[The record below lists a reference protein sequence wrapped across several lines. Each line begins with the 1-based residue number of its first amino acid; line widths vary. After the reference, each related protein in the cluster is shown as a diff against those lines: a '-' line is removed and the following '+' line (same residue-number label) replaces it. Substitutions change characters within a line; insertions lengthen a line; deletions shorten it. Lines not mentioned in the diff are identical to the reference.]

1 VLLKFLLF
9 FLGGIY
15 LLRLLSPF
23 LLKLMFSSLAKK
35 ANKAQSSEP
44 KKKSKKKKAS
54 DTLGEYID
62 YEEVE

>member
-1 VLLKFLLF
+1 
-9 FLGGIY
+9 
-15 LLRLLSPF
+15 
-23 LLKLMFSSLAKK
+23 MFSSLAKK

-44 KKKSKKKKAS
+44 KKKPKNKKAS